1 MPLLIYQ
8 SNSNNTGR
16 LLVWKAYESTPELE
30 AMVRFTPELKGQYE
44 KQLLEKRRREWLV
57 TRILLQLVAPDHQ
70 LKFAATGKPYLE
82 GNLHISISHCGE
94 LAGLLIAE
102 HNVGLDIQGVDEKLE
117 KISKK
122 FCNEKELKTVSSVSQ
137 PLEFLTVIWSAK
149 EAIFKYFGEQVHFA
163 KDIQVRPFQPLQE
176 IIKAEYTGIHG
187 KQVFELQHVSLR
199 GYHIVMTL

>member
-8 SNSNNTGR
+8 SNSSNTGR
-16 LLVWKAYESTPELE
+16 LLVWKAYESIPELE
-30 AMVRFTPELKGQYE
+30 AMVKFSSELDKQYRS
-44 KQLLEKRRREWLV
+44 LHLEKRKREWLV
-57 TRILLQLVAPDHQ
+57 TRILLQLVAPDMQ
-70 LKFAATGKPYLE
+70 LKFAPSGKPYLE

-122 FCNEKELKTVSSVSQ
+122 FCNEKELKVVASERQ
-137 PLEFLTVIWSAK
+137 PLELLTVIWSAK

-163 KDIQVRPFQPLQE
+163 KDIRVRPFHLVQG
-176 IIKAEYTGIHG
+176 IIKAEYSGVHG
-187 KQVFELQHVSLR
+187 KQTFVLEHVSLR